1 MGNGKEAEAD
11 EIYKIFDRK
20 DKNSVALNEIRH
32 VFHQFLDIQIS
43 DEDILEYIEEC
54 DLNNDGVLDKNEFCL
69 KFLINYFLS
78 ILNAFFFRLGY
89 M

>member
-1 MGNGKEAEAD
+1 MGNGKDADGKFLGNGKDAEAD

-20 DKNSVALNEIRH
+20 DKNAVGLNEIRQ

-69 KFLINYFLS
+69 K
-78 ILNAFFFRLGY
+78 
-89 M
+89 

>member
-1 MGNGKEAEAD
+1 MGNGKDADGKFLGNGKDAEAD
-11 EIYKIFDRK
+11 EIYNIFDRK
-20 DKNSVALNEIRH
+20 DKNAVGLNEIRQ

-69 KFLINYFLS
+69 K
-78 ILNAFFFRLGY
+78 
-89 M
+89 

>member
-32 VFHQFLDIQIS
+32 VFHQFLDHARRPFDDLARRDLV
-43 DEDILEYIEEC
+43 DEGLRET
-54 DLNNDGVLDKNEFCL
+54 LD
-69 KFLINYFLS
+69 
-78 ILNAFFFRLGY
+78 RH
-89 M
+89 